1 MDLQTRKLRVI
12 EQVINLNDEIVMNQ
26 IEEFIKNTLG
36 NSESEDI
43 SSSVSVDQLIERA
56 SLPLHDYK
64 MGRIKTQEEVEQLS
78 KDW

>member
-1 MDLQTRKLRVI
+1 MK
-12 EQVINLNDEIVMNQ
+12 NLS
-26 IEEFIKNTLG
+26 KNTLG

-78 KDW
+78 KDWWDEGTLDRICHFHVISNSLLL

>member
-1 MDLQTRKLRVI
+1 
-12 EQVINLNDEIVMNQ
+12 
-26 IEEFIKNTLG
+26 LG